1 MAFPH
6 PQPGKDHERK
16 KDKPSRRRITRKFVE
31 RTVNV
36 AEYWNGKDEVN
47 PAKNGTLAG
56 NIHGRS
62 PSVVGATY
70 VSALFTIGE
79 PPGAASWESLC
90 RTAWHTQRSIAAS
103 LRTSWPRVRRCVQWA
118 RPRGVGPTRRSRCAS
133 PRHPSRCSGGRYWS
147 TGSGACRQRRL
158 RVGRRCP
165 RNHCKRSNGKRS
177 DERFLH

>member
-56 NIHGRS
+56 NIHGR
-62 PSVVGATY
+62 
-70 VSALFTIGE
+70 
-79 PPGAASWESLC
+79 
-90 RTAWHTQRSIAAS
+90 
-103 LRTSWPRVRRCVQWA
+103 LRE
-118 RPRGVGPTRRSRCAS
+118 RGWCNI
-133 PRHPSRCSGGRYWS
+133 CE
-147 TGSGACRQRRL
+147 RL
-158 RVGRRCP
+158 V
-165 RNHCKRSNGKRS
+165 H
-177 DERFLH
+177 DW